1 MNKSRDLVEAFEK
14 CMISREPADYWRN
27 MAIFEALYREAHSL
41 GVLPLK
47 DPLDGIDVDV
57 RLARAINARKPA

>member
-1 MNKSRDLVEAFEK
+1 MNKSRDLVEAFENS
-14 CMISREPADYWRN
+14 MVSRQRADYRRN
-27 MAIFEALYREAHSL
+27 MAIFEALYREARLL

-57 RLARAINARKPA
+57 RLAQVINARKSS